1 MTGVSHNK
9 SLDTQETLQ
18 MTTKL
23 YVGNLSFDTT
33 EGDLRELFSQAGA
46 VRETTLITDRD
57 TGRSRGFG
65 FVVMADDSGAQA
77 AISQMNNRSCQG
89 RNLTVNIARER
100 EARPAGG
107 SERRARRF

>member
-1 MTGVSHNK
+1 
-9 SLDTQETLQ
+9 

-33 EGDLRELFSQAGA
+33 EGDLRELFGQAGA

-65 FVVMADDSGAQA
+65 FVVMADDAGAQA
-77 AISQMNNRSCQG
+77 AISQMHERDYQG
-89 RNLTVNIARER
+89 RNLTVNVARER
-100 EARPAGG
+100 EQRPAGG
-107 SERRARRF
+107 GRERHARRF